1 MKLYCNYIWKDISAL
16 LNLYPSMRLHPMTR
30 GVINNIILKH
40 KNFDSETEN
49 LEANI
54 DNGVAIGDV

>member
-1 MKLYCNYIWKDISAL
+1 
-16 LNLYPSMRLHPMTR
+16 MRLHPMTR

-54 DNGVAIGDV
+54 ENGVAIGDV

>member
-1 MKLYCNYIWKDISAL
+1 MREYCNYIWKDISAI

-40 KNFDSETEN
+40 KILDSENEIQNSNIEN
-49 LEANI
+49 
-54 DNGVAIGDV
+54 GTSIGDI

>member
-1 MKLYCNYIWKDISAL
+1 MREYCNYIWKDISAI

-40 KNFDSETEN
+40 KILDSENEIQN
-49 LEANI
+49 ANI
-54 DNGVAIGDV
+54 ENGTSIGDI